1 MHLLWLQVVTRWCHP
16 QHPALRMRRF
26 FLALLISIT
35 CIVAASSKA
44 DFNGSTYTMDSPFS
58 LYIASGNVTISQV
71 AVGAVDYATLI
82 ISNSA
87 TYSIKVVWTAPARAV
102 GLETTNQFILP
113 GGKVVEISVEAVFPN
128 LVTYSTQL
136 ERDLPAIV
144 TPVNGGDVI
153 PDLLYYKMTEGFGP
167 TNPPIYLADSSTHGG
182 TIGTVTSCCGIPWVT
197 NEAVMPQSAIHF
209 NGVNTMIDTG
219 NSTLFNFTTNL
230 FSINV
235 WVRPL
240 VFETQPV
247 IIGNGSYLGTGWYV
261 CVSPIGSAG
270 IAANVPG
277 GSTFVATSSPCTT
290 PVAFTMLTFVRTSTT
305 AVSIY
310 ANGILQPTVGSFMNP
325 ASCTDSLLIGGY
337 HGAKSLILDG
347 DIGTVRVYGRPLQPN
362 EITALYNNGISGLYP

>member
-1 MHLLWLQVVTRWCHP
+1 MRLLWLEIGTRWCYP
-16 QHPALRMRRF
+16 QHFALRMRRF
-26 FLALLISIT
+26 FLAILISIT

-44 DFNGSTYTMDSPFS
+44 DFNGSTYTLDSPFS
-58 LYIASGNVTISQV
+58 LYITNGNVTISQIT
-71 AVGAVDYATLI
+71 VGAVDYATLI

-87 TYSIKVVWTAPARAV
+87 TYSIKVVWAAPGRAL
-102 GLETTNQFILP
+102 GLETTNQLVLP
-113 GGKVVEISVEAVFPN
+113 GGKVVQISVEAVFPN

-136 ERDLPAIV
+136 EYDMPAIAI
-144 TPVNGGDVI
+144 PANGTDVI

-182 TIGTVTSCCGIPWVT
+182 TTGTVTSCCGIPWVT
-197 NEAVMPQSAIHF
+197 NEAEMPQSAIHF
-209 NGVNTMIDTG
+209 NGANTMIDTS

-230 FSINV
+230 FSVNV

-247 IIGNGSYLGTGWYV
+247 IIGNGSYLNTGWYV

-277 GSTFVATSSPCTT
+277 GSTYVATSSPCTT
-290 PVAFTMLTFVRTSTT
+290 PDAFTMLTFVRTSAT

-310 ANGILQPTVGSFMNP
+310 ANGILQPTIGSFMNP
-325 ASCTDSLLIGGY
+325 ASCSDSLVIGGY
-337 HGAKSLILDG
+337 HGANLILDG
-347 DIGTVRVYGRPLQPN
+347 DIGVVRVYGRVLQPG
-362 EITALYNNGISGLYP
+362 EITTLYTNGITGLFP